1 MSDKIP
7 FMPVLGSAASVTA
20 QQPRDGYIYFTTDT
34 RQIFVAK
41 DGKMIEECGGLRLF
55 YGNKDIEYD
64 NSGLTPDPNVSF
76 LYGELEETEL
86 VPATND
92 LILNKDGCF
101 YRVTTVLDDLIQTT
115 RLTLQGTGG
124 GGGSGGGGGGDS
136 TGGTFSLKIS
146 GVADKVYSSNTEK
159 LLVPF
164 ISYYSGTDD
173 NYIDQVAFYF
183 TGKEDSPFYF
193 KSDLHLAFN
202 ETHSIDLIECLDQFD
217 IGAKKKVYIAVYDK
231 YGNTRS
237 TFFSVQ
243 IVELGITAST
253 NEIFAV
259 NKGDDASYV
268 FTLTGSAS
276 GLANRKLIYNIYN
289 ENNTVVPIFTGESEI
304 TGTSTTIQKK
314 LNLSSLTHGSYL
326 LETKVTAGIIGSS
339 EQLASNT
346 LSHKLVYFDSAD
358 GNPILSILLPNTLE
372 QYTNIP
378 MKYLLKAKETG
389 TYTLV
394 IKLNGTEKD
403 RISISSNSDIKTYN
417 LYFEQAGNYTLEVQ
431 VAEIG
436 YTYQTTLTITS
447 YSGELPV
454 IDPANESLMLYL
466 TPRGKSNDSQSKDT
480 WTDYNEKYAAQLSDF
495 YYGSVN
501 GWMIDEDQTPYLLL
515 SSGAKLTLDEFK
527 PFQYDPTKTSNSNSK
542 MGYGMT
548 IEIDFSISGVTDYD
562 EPIISCL
569 STNEAGA
576 IAVGFQITGD
586 SMKMYNSRGDTALSS
601 VSIVEDKRI
610 RATFVIEPQT
620 DKNNKFPLCLTYI
633 DGIISG
639 AIIYT
644 KDTDTFKDSTNP
656 ATLKI
661 DSTNAQV
668 KIYGIRFYSTAL
680 GDDDILNN
688 FTASLPT
695 LEERQVK
702 YDSNNIFSNSAI
714 DLNKIRSA
722 DYDLQIPYVLI
733 RGGYPTYEENKWQL
747 STSDRTPGLPTG
759 KKTYKMCDVDI
770 HYPDTPLFAGLKDYS
785 FTNEF
790 EGGLTMAT
798 AGGKKPT
805 NGGLIIYGQGTS
817 SMEYPIKNIRF
828 RVKNEENYF
837 TVKPD
842 ISPVEIICLKADY
855 MDSSGSHNTG
865 TGNLVDAG
873 LKALQMKTP
882 GQAHFQT
889 DDNTIVTCIKGYPCI
904 MFYDNGTDGKEYKYI
919 GKYNLNLDKATPEP
933 FGFDHDDSDFGYLAV
948 GDEYYELGK
957 DGKTETKKV
966 VQEGEKINSIHCF
979 EVLDNSINVCNFQ
992 IRNGDS
998 TYRQTWYEG
1007 DTWTEG
1013 FESRYPEDVV
1023 NSHGADALYPLAAW
1037 VNELYTKRLA
1047 EEEQGLTPEDETI
1060 TYDYTEAAKYS
1071 ESEEYFVKVSEGV
1084 YEQALVED
1092 SATFAAGTYY
1102 TRSIKE
1108 RRYAMESLERFRRE
1122 YEAYFDKQFL
1132 LYYYCITESLLLVD
1146 SRVKNMMLATWG
1158 KEKRSYKDLNGDI
1171 QESNNYIFYPIFY
1184 DMDTCLGLDN
1194 AGLPKFNYYDDDTS
1208 TDVYNGR
1215 GILWNFVRDALGE
1228 EIDEFY
1234 NRMEANNI
1242 VTVDGILPYY
1252 DDNQSL
1258 VANEAMYNGDARY
1271 KYIIPTIEGY
1281 HDYLYNQD
1289 IAPGAAKYLY
1299 AAQGP
1304 RTLTRDYWI
1313 RARVPYI
1320 RGKHKSTAFQSADI
1334 IEFRWNYPKDEND
1347 ELLGDS
1353 IKVIKPDGLFNFKSL
1368 RTCFA
1373 GVKLGRN
1380 STVLYTH
1387 KFTGEE
1393 DYTIDVANAENANGT
1408 EAYLLGVSNLK
1419 SVGDLS
1425 NKYIQKFIM
1434 KATDNKLEDLIL
1446 GNPYEK
1452 YRNKYWGDGGA
1463 ISLANCTHLKHFNLQ
1478 NCIDFADSLDFSDC
1492 PYVEQILLTGSSTK
1506 AVRLPANGSLQE
1518 LRLPSTVTKLMI
1530 NSHRLLTND
1539 NFTIGSWVYESSNE
1553 KRYVGVDGHYENDFS
1568 KLTTISV
1575 VDTPIDTYSMVKQA
1589 RFLES
1594 YCLQG
1599 IDWTLDNATDSFYC
1613 KPDETSAV
1621 GGKTYYIYDK
1631 DEQAYRV
1638 ATDTD
1643 TDFSK
1648 YRELVALVEDG
1659 KVARVPVLEFLKT
1672 RASEMDGVSIDQK
1685 DALVGTITIN
1695 VDASVSEYDIYN
1707 RYHGIYPNLEI
1718 KYDGDAKVDKAYT
1731 IKFYTTDDY
1740 SSINDDTKT
1749 HYEVLTDGKTD
1760 LATLVSAS
1768 GPNGAAIIAPVK
1780 TSTATKT
1787 YTFTGKWTAH
1797 YNSTS
1802 EIWDE
1807 SDFASKIPSGYDYVL
1822 TPIYQEATRKY
1833 TLYFYQD
1840 DDSLI
1845 AECSYEYEDIPGN
1858 FPETPLLA
1866 YKAETDLGTTERYNF
1881 EGWISEVD
1889 HKNKN
1894 TAPDF
1899 YDLDTMKVN
1908 YDGLKM
1914 YAHYVVKDCTKVP
1927 MDLKYFDIK
1936 KQDLIFYKLTFNEH
1950 YRTFNEDG
1958 EVYVRLP
1965 GTYTI
1970 ALKQKYWPY
1979 FKGRFTYPS
1988 YDNDNHAL
1996 MAITDQHTYK
2006 ENGYPEITEVYFLEN
2021 AQYHSIYT
2029 EAFMGWKALEK
2040 IELPNTIRYFGKQ
2053 AFENCEM
2060 LSGVQLNNDVEVI
2073 SAGAFAGTKH
2083 LWLSSLPTSL
2093 QTLGPRAFVNSGG
2106 DATPGVKISNLPP
2119 TITTLGTNTFMACR
2133 YIVLQHVGTQNDN
2146 GIPAGNENSLKYLA
2160 EGALAGGTM
2169 TASDIEMYYGVA
2181 EKHATL
2187 YLNNS
2192 LWHIGYSTSAFTNQ
2206 ETGKVETHISTA
2218 FRSGGG
2224 AFVADGSK
2232 INLHSNTSL
2241 VGESNYQDYFGPQ
2254 ALKAIDTASGG

>member
-7 FMPVLGSAASVTA
+7 FMPVLGSAETVLA
-20 QQPRDGYIYFTTDT
+20 QQPRDGYIYFTTDS
-34 RQIFVAK
+34 RQIFVAH
-41 DGKMIEECGGLRLF
+41 DGKLVEECGGLRLF

-101 YRVTTVLDDLIQTT
+101 YRVVTVLDDLIQTT

-124 GGGSGGGGGGDS
+124 SGGSGGSGGGDAS
-136 TGGTFSLKIS
+136 GGTFSLKIS
-146 GVADKVYSSNTEK
+146 GVTDKVYSSNTEK

-183 TGKEDSPFYF
+183 TGEEDSPFYF
-193 KSDLHLAFN
+193 KSDLHLSFN
-202 ETHSIDLIECLDQFD
+202 EVHNIDLIECIDSFD
-217 IGAKKKVYIAVYDK
+217 VGSKKKVYIAVYDK

-237 TFFSVQ
+237 TYFNIQ
-243 IVELGITAST
+243 IIELGISAST
-253 NEIFAV
+253 NEIFSV
-259 NKGDDASYV
+259 NKGDDASYT
-268 FTLTGSAS
+268 FTLSGNAS
-276 GLANRKLIYNIYN
+276 GLSNRKLIYNIYN
-289 ENNTVVPIFTGESEI
+289 EDNTVVPVYSGESEI
-304 TGTSTTIQKK
+304 TGTSSTVQKK
-314 LNLSSLTHGSYL
+314 LNLSSISHGSYL
-326 LETKVTAGIIGSS
+326 LETKVTAGIVGSS
-339 EQLASNT
+339 ELLSSNT
-346 LSHKLVYFDSAD
+346 LTHKLIYFDTAD
-358 GNPILSILLPNTLE
+358 GNPILSILLPEVLE
-372 QYTNIP
+372 QYTSIP
-378 MKYLLKAKETG
+378 MKYLLVAKESG

-394 IKLNGTEKD
+394 IKLNGVEKD
-403 RISISSNSDIKTYN
+403 RISITSNSDIKSYN

-431 VAEIG
+431 IAEIG
-436 YTYQTTLTITS
+436 YVYQTTMTIVG
-447 YSGELPV
+447 YSGDLPV

-466 TPRGKSNDSQSKDT
+466 TPRGRSNDSQNKDT
-480 WTDYNEKYAAQLSDF
+480 WADYNEKYTAKLSNF

-501 GWMIDEDQTPYLLL
+501 GWMTDDDQTPYLLL

-527 PFQYDPTKTSNSNSK
+527 PFQYDPTKTASGNSK

-548 IEIDFSISGVTDYD
+548 IEIDFSVSGVTDYD
-562 EPIISCL
+562 EPVISCL
-569 STNEAGA
+569 STNEAGT

-586 SMKMYNSRGDTALSS
+586 SMKMYNSRGAEALSS
-601 VSIVEDKRI
+601 VSIVEGKRI

-639 AIIYT
+639 AVIYT

-661 DSTNAQV
+661 DSSNAQV

-695 LEERQVK
+695 LEERQTK
-702 YDSNNIFSNSAI
+702 YNSNNIFSNSAI

-722 DYDLQIPYVLI
+722 DYDLQIPYILI

-759 KKTYKMCDVDI
+759 KKTFKMCDVDI
-770 HYPDTPLFAGLKDYS
+770 HYPDTPLFTGLKDYS

-828 RVKNEENYF
+828 RVKNEESFF

-873 LKALQMKTP
+873 LKALQMETP

-904 MFYDNGTDGKEYKYI
+904 MFYDNGTDGKEYEYI
-919 GKYNLNLDKATPEP
+919 GKYNMNLDKATPEP
-933 FGFDHDDSDFGYLAV
+933 FGFNHDDSDFGYLGV
-948 GDEYYELGK
+948 GEEYYELSA
-957 DGKTETKKV
+957 DGKTETKKI
-966 VQEGEKINSIHCF
+966 VQEGEKVNSIHCF

-992 IRNGDS
+992 IRDGDS

-1007 DTWTEG
+1007 NTWTEG

-1023 NSHGADALYPLAAW
+1023 NPHGADALYPLASW
-1037 VNELYTKRLA
+1037 INELYTKRLA
-1047 EEEQGLTPEDETI
+1047 EEEEKLTPEDETI
-1060 TYDYTEAAKYS
+1060 TYDYTEATKYS
-1071 ESEEYFVKVSEGV
+1071 ESEEYFTEVSKGV
-1084 YEQALVED
+1084 YERALVED

-1108 RRYAMESLERFRRE
+1108 RRFKMDSLERFRRE
-1122 YEAYFDKQFL
+1122 YETYFDKQFL

-1158 KEKRSYKDLNGDI
+1158 KEKRSYKDLEGNI
-1171 QESNNYIFYPIFY
+1171 QEANNYIFYPIFY

-1215 GILWNFVRDALGE
+1215 GILWNFVRDALSE

-1234 NRMEANNI
+1234 NRMETANI

-1258 VANEAMYNGDARY
+1258 IANEAMYNGDARY
-1271 KYIIPTIEGY
+1271 KYISPAIEGY
-1281 HDYLYNQD
+1281 YDGLNKED
-1289 IAPGAAKYLY
+1289 VKPGDAPYLY

-1304 RTLTRDYWI
+1304 RTLTRDYWVE
-1313 RARVPYI
+1313 ARVPYI
-1320 RGKHKSTAFQSADI
+1320 RGKHKSSAFQSADT

-1353 IKVIKPDGLFNFKSL
+1353 IKVVKPDGLFDFKSL

-1387 KFTGEE
+1387 RFTGEE
-1393 DYTIDVANAENANGT
+1393 DFTIDVVNAENANGT

-1425 NKYIQKFIM
+1425 NKYIQKFTM
-1434 KATDNKLEDLIL
+1434 KASNNKLEDLIL

-1452 YRNKYWGDGGA
+1452 YRNKYWAATGSE
-1463 ISLANCTHLKHFNLQ
+1463 ISLTNCTYLKHFNLQ
-1478 NCIDFADSLDFSDC
+1478 NCVDFTKSLDFSSC
-1492 PYVEQILLTGSSTK
+1492 PYIEQILLTGSATTS
-1506 AVRLPANGSLQE
+1506 VRLPANGSLQE

-1530 NSHRLLTND
+1530 NSHKLLTND
-1539 NFTIGSWVYESSNE
+1539 NFTIGPWVYEGNKE
-1553 KRYVGVDGHYENDFS
+1553 QRYIGVDGHYENDFS

-1575 VDTPIDTYSMVKQA
+1575 VDTPIDTYPMVKQA
-1589 RFLES
+1589 KFLES

-1599 IDWTLDNATDSFYC
+1599 IDWTLDDATDSFYC

-1621 GGKTYYIYDK
+1621 DGKTYYVYDQ
-1631 DEQAYRV
+1631 DQQAYRV
-1638 ATDTD
+1638 VTDKD

-1648 YRELVALVEDG
+1648 YRELVKLVEDG
-1659 KVARVPVLEFLKT
+1659 KVTRIPVLEFLKT
-1672 RASEMDGVSIDQK
+1672 RAPEMDGVSVDQK
-1685 DALVGTITIN
+1685 DALVGTITID
-1695 VDASVSEYDIYN
+1695 VDADVSEYDIYN
-1707 RYHGIYPNLEI
+1707 RYHGLFPNLEI
-1718 KYDGDAKVDKAYT
+1718 KYGDNAKVENAYT
-1731 IKFYTTDDY
+1731 VKFYSTDDY
-1740 SSINDDTKT
+1740 SSITADTKT
-1749 HYEVLTDGKTD
+1749 HYEVLTDGKTT
-1760 LATLVSAS
+1760 LAKLVSAS
-1768 GPNGAAIIAPVK
+1768 GPNGAAMTAPVK
-1780 TSTATKT
+1780 TSTTTKT
-1787 YTFTGKWTAH
+1787 YTFAGSWTAH
-1797 YNSTS
+1797 YGSAT
-1802 EIWDE
+1802 EVWE
-1807 SDFASKIPSGYDYVL
+1807 QTDFDTIVPKGYDYIL
-1822 TPIYQEATRKY
+1822 TPNYIEEVRLY
-1833 TLYFYQD
+1833 TIQFYQD
-1840 DDSLI
+1840 DDTLI
-1845 AECSYEYEDIPGN
+1845 TECQYQYNQILSDN
-1858 FPETPLLA
+1858 AATPLLA
-1866 YKAETDLGTTERYNF
+1866 YKSEVDLEPTERYNF
-1881 EGWISEVD
+1881 EGWISEID
-1889 HKNKN
+1889 HKNGVS
-1894 TAPDF
+1894 TPEY
-1899 YDLDTMKVN
+1899 YDLDTVSAN

-1914 YAHYVVKDCTKVP
+1914 YAHYAIKDCTKVA
-1927 MDLKYFDIK
+1927 MDMKYFDIK
-1936 KQDLIFYKLTFNEH
+1936 RQDLIFYRLIFNEQ
-1950 YRTFNEDG
+1950 YQQFVENG
-1958 EVYVRLP
+1958 EIYKQIS
-1965 GTYTI
+1965 GAYTI
-1970 ALKQKYWPY
+1970 SIKEKYWQY

-1988 YDNDNHAL
+1988 YDSDGHEL
-1996 MAITDQHTYK
+1996 VAIGSQRSSDIAS
-2006 ENGYPEITEVYFLEN
+2006 PEITEVYFLEN
-2021 AQYHSIYT
+2021 AKYVAIYNN
-2029 EAFMGWKALEK
+2029 AFYDWKSLTK
-2040 IELPNTIRYFGKQ
+2040 INLPTTIKYFGVS
-2053 AFENCEM
+2053 AFENCTA
-2060 LSGVQLNNDVEVI
+2060 LSQLQLYDTVEVI
-2073 SAGAFAGTKH
+2073 GDSAFATTKN
-2083 LWLSSLPTSL
+2083 LWLSTLPSSL
-2093 QTLGPRAFVNSGG
+2093 QTIGRRAFVLSGS
-2106 DATPGVKISNLPP
+2106 DVTSANQKTKISNLPSA
-2119 TITTLGTNTFMACR
+2119 ITTLGTNTFMSCL
-2133 YIVLQHVGTQNDN
+2133 YIVLKDIGTSNDVPVGYQNN
-2146 GIPAGNENSLKYLA
+2146 LRYLA
-2160 EGALAGGTM
+2160 DGSLAGGNM
-2169 TASDIEMYYGVA
+2169 TSSDYQTYFNVASEAALLTI
-2181 EKHATL
+2181 HSSIC
-2187 YLNNS
+2187 YLDDRAFASSGYFLANS
-2192 LWHIGYSTSAFTNQ
+2192 SGIAVCSNSS
-2206 ETGKVETHISTA
+2206 KV
-2218 FRSGGG
+2218 
-2224 AFVADGSK
+2224 
-2232 INLHSNTSL
+2232 N
-2241 VGESNYQDYFGPQ
+2241 ESNYIALFGEGRAKEWQ
-2254 ALKAIDTASGG
+2254 NYNTVYGG